1 MVLSSF
7 VLTLVI
13 LFFMTPIEAF
23 AAPAKADLTYVSPPA
38 SDSAGQ
44 VTSPV
49 EYPRDLYPEIEP
61 L

>member
-1 MVLSSF
+1 M
-7 VLTLVI
+7 LTLVI
-13 LFFMTPIEAF
+13 LFFIMTPIEAF